1 MTTTIDDVRMCS
13 PRPRP
18 LSHSASQRL
27 SFAHRDDVDDTVSVS
42 DSDLDSFSSSLHSRP
57 SLSYVDPASRKRPP
71 SFNELTWAAAYSA
84 TVAAPPA
91 RNANPGAPG
100 SGLALASRFDALP
113 SVLDWLGDD
122 EDEDG
127 VGESDQDES
136 VDLPPKDPPARLMH
150 SAADGVVSSK
160 RFSDLSATQRFQKS
174 PIFMR
179 HRSLSDDS
187 ADAFVSDARKSSH
200 AVLTSEANSAATKYK
215 PHRRRFSRNAHQQ
228 HASHSLVATS
238 NGNHLD
244 DDDRFIN
251 SISTRLQEFE
261 QQDLLE
267 RQKLEHAGTSG
278 LRRSSFISNL
288 LFGSDSHIESS
299 ADAATMAP
307 PTRSSSASN
316 VSNASQTS
324 RGSIVSF
331 ISRAFGP
338 RRNLQ
343 TNLNSNSQQRSRP
356 ISLIPSPV
364 AAAAAESGEA
374 HTSNLSKPHRASM
387 PHVAWS
393 SWSSGNSS
401 PQLSHASANQGFTPS
416 GQSQLLENS
425 PHPHQKPFLH
435 HRSPHKPHIRF
446 SGTNSTGTSLI
457 PSSPGSSRTTSP
469 LPVVFKFSENSLN
482 KRAALRTQL
491 GEALKLFEMGATE
504 AAFVTFQRAADTA
517 TVEVGSDMD
526 AFAKTCVA
534 VCILHGYGCAPDWEE
549 GSLRLHRLR
558 DSGESFADF
567 ELKAVGVL
575 QYPARSNHHPKHT
588 NLSNYSQSKG
598 TTIKDAIK
606 IWEEKNPGQT
616 SAEATIVKL
625 ITQQPFIVKMDA
637 SLATLVKVEQLALS
651 TNMIEKISNL
661 NGLNNLRV
669 LSLGRNM
676 IKKIEGLDAVSDTL
690 EELWI
695 SYNQIE
701 RLNGIECCK
710 KLKVLYA
717 SNNKIKAW
725 EGITSLQALSGL
737 EDLLLVGNPLEEK
750 CTADGNWVSEI
761 SKKFPSLRKLDG
773 KPIIREDA
781 MEDEEGKE

>member
-27 SFAHRDDVDDTVSVS
+27 SFAQRDDLDDTVSVS
-42 DSDLDSFSSSLHSRP
+42 DSDLDSFSSSLRSRP

-91 RNANPGAPG
+91 RNANQGAHG

-122 EDEDG
+122 EDDDEDSKG
-127 VGESDQDES
+127 PEDIGESDQDES
-136 VDLPPKDPPARLMH
+136 IDLPPKDPPARVVH
-150 SAADGVVSSK
+150 SAADGAVSSK

-179 HRSLSDDS
+179 HRSFSDDS

-251 SISTRLQEFE
+251 SISTRLKEFE

-288 LFGSDSHIESS
+288 LFGSDSNIESP
-299 ADAATMAP
+299 ADTATMAP

-316 VSNASQTS
+316 LSTASQNS

-343 TNLNSNSQQRSRP
+343 ANLNSNSQQRSRP
-356 ISLIPSPV
+356 ISHIPSPV
-364 AAAAAESGEA
+364 AAAAAESNDA
-374 HTSNLSKPHRASM
+374 AASNLSKPHRASM

-401 PQLSHASANQGFTPS
+401 PQMSYASVNQSFTPS
-416 GQSQLLENS
+416 GQSHLLENS
-425 PHPHQKPFLH
+425 PHPHHKPSLH

-446 SGTNSTGTSLI
+446 SGTSTTGTSLI

-469 LPVVFKFSENSLN
+469 LPTVFKFSESSLN
-482 KRAALRTQL
+482 KRAAIRTQL

-558 DSGESFADF
+558 ENGESFADF
-567 ELKAVGVL
+567 ELKAVGIL
-575 QYPARSNHHPKHT
+575 Q
-588 NLSNYSQSKG
+588 
-598 TTIKDAIK
+598 
-606 IWEEKNPGQT
+606 
-616 SAEATIVKL
+616 
-625 ITQQPFIVKMDA
+625 
-637 SLATLVKVEQLALS
+637 
-651 TNMIEKISNL
+651 
-661 NGLNNLRV
+661 
-669 LSLGRNM
+669 
-676 IKKIEGLDAVSDTL
+676 
-690 EELWI
+690 
-695 SYNQIE
+695 
-701 RLNGIECCK
+701 
-710 KLKVLYA
+710 
-717 SNNKIKAW
+717 
-725 EGITSLQALSGL
+725 
-737 EDLLLVGNPLEEK
+737 
-750 CTADGNWVSEI
+750 
-761 SKKFPSLRKLDG
+761 
-773 KPIIREDA
+773 
-781 MEDEEGKE
+781 